1 MEHQPTRSEY
11 KKVWSALSTT
21 EDQAKLHVIGVT
33 EEAALQTTGEET
45 LRFLQDS
52 VGIGEDDVVLEIGCG
67 IGRVGKVVAPL
78 CRKWIGC
85 DVAPNML
92 SLAAERLKDLSNV
105 ELVEISGYNL
115 SGVADA
121 SVDVVYCTVV
131 FMHLESW
138 DRYNYI
144 LEAFR
149 VLRPGGRLAV
159 AVGSGAPLLSMS
171 GLAHRLK
178 RLPDLAAGLRGRQLI
193 APRFLDDLV
202 KKHFADSNAP
212 EETELAKTGHGR
224 AAALG
229 PLVRRAGFERVR
241 SYWQGHRAV
250 FEDPEQYWNIQ
261 RTFSSLARKR
271 LADANPT
278 AVDTL
283 KLEFVQTCREVQS
296 RGGKLVYPIAAFFV
310 VARKPMERVPR

>member
-1 MEHQPTRSEY
+1 MEPQPRRSEY

-33 EEAALQTTGEET
+33 EEAALQSTGEET

-52 VGIGEDDVVLEIGCG
+52 VGIRPDDVVLEIGCG

-85 DVAPNML
+85 DVASNML
-92 SLAAERLKDLSNV
+92 ALAAKRLMDLSNV

-121 SVDVVYCTVV
+121 SLDVVYCTVV

-149 VLRPGGRLAV
+149 ALRPGGRIYVDNVNLCSDGGWKV
-159 AVGSGAPLLSMS
+159 FET
-171 GLAHRLK
+171 HREFSTVNC
-178 RLPDLAAGLRGRQLI
+178 PPHITQN
-193 APRFLDDLV
+193 
-202 KKHFADSNAP
+202 STP
-212 EETELAKTGHGR
+212 EEIETYLK
-224 AAALG
+224 
-229 PLVRRAGFERVR
+229 RAGFAEVRVR
-241 SYWQGHRAV
+241 TDDEWIRA
-250 FEDPEQYWNIQ
+250 
-261 RTFSSLARKR
+261 
-271 LADANPT
+271 
-278 AVDTL
+278 
-283 KLEFVQTCREVQS
+283 
-296 RGGKLVYPIAAFFV
+296 RGI
-310 VARKPMERVPR
+310 KPKENL

>member
-1 MEHQPTRSEY
+1 MEHQPARSEY

-33 EEAALQTTGEET
+33 EESALQATGEET

-52 VGIGEDDVVLEIGCG
+52 VGIGKDDVVLEIGCG

-85 DVAPNML
+85 DVASNML
-92 SLAAERLKDLSNV
+92 SLTAQRLKDLSNV
-105 ELVEISGYNL
+105 ELVEISGYDS

-149 VLRPGGRLAV
+149 ALRPGGRIYVDNINLCSDGGWKV
-159 AVGSGAPLLSMS
+159 FET
-171 GLAHRLK
+171 HRAFSPANRPPHMTQNSTPQEIETYLK
-178 RLPDLAAGLRGRQLI
+178 
-193 APRFLDDLV
+193 
-202 KKHFADSNAP
+202 
-212 EETELAKTGHGR
+212 
-224 AAALG
+224 
-229 PLVRRAGFERVR
+229 RAGFDEVR
-241 SYWQGHRAV
+241 MRTDDDWIRA
-250 FEDPEQYWNIQ
+250 WG
-261 RTFSSLARKR
+261 T
-271 LADANPT
+271 
-278 AVDTL
+278 
-283 KLEFVQTCREVQS
+283 
-296 RGGKLVYPIAAFFV
+296 
-310 VARKPMERVPR
+310 KPKQDL